1 MRKVQEK
8 VMGSNLNYA
17 RSSDKVFV
25 PDAEVSS
32 EETKKESENLK
43 NLYAGIKEEN
53 KRAANEQINKMREL
67 NRRITPADQPRVKN
81 ASPFYKN
88 QQAKRFGIDGATKKT
103 TYKEMVAAKK
113 QENIS
118 TSQVLENHHRTY
130 RDEQRQQDSLNPT
143 WRANIQ

>member
-25 PDAEVSS
+25 PDAEISA
-32 EETKKESENLK
+32 EDTKKESENLR

-88 QQAKRFGIDGATKKT
+88 
-103 TYKEMVAAKK
+103 
-113 QENIS
+113 
-118 TSQVLENHHRTY
+118 
-130 RDEQRQQDSLNPT
+130 
-143 WRANIQ
+143 